1 MFEAKILCMLETLK
15 ARCEVWDE
23 VCYISCIYM
32 TDLTSFFLFLFI
44 FQLLSIFMVAINTVK
59 IELIN
64 TTHNYL
70 HNIFY
75 ISILLPTEL
84 FLIYPICMRSRSK
97 DVDII
102 WTNILCNIL
111 SIEWEL
117 KIVYQQNFLVQ
128 KKISFLLFSLS
139 FAINVW

>member
-1 MFEAKILCMLETLK
+1 
-15 ARCEVWDE
+15 
-23 VCYISCIYM
+23 M

-75 ISILLPTEL
+75 ISIFLPTEL

-102 WTNILCNIL
+102 STNILCNIL

-128 KKISFLLFSLS
+128 KKKSFLLFSLS